1 MLELPRYS
9 RVLFNEIVVSE
20 EKPTLAATCMD
31 VQMMA
36 HVGVRERT
44 EPEWRDLLA
53 KGGLTITRIYTYPGC
68 AESLIEAE
76 LAIAQNGTATPLEQ
90 MN

>member
-1 MLELPRYS
+1 M
-9 RVLFNEIVVSE
+9 
-20 EKPTLAATCMD
+20 KMD

-44 EPEWRDLLA
+44 EAQWRSLLEQ
-53 KGGLTITRIYTYPGC
+53 GGLQMLKIYTYPGC

-76 LAIAQNGTATPLEQ
+76 VIV
-90 MN
+90 